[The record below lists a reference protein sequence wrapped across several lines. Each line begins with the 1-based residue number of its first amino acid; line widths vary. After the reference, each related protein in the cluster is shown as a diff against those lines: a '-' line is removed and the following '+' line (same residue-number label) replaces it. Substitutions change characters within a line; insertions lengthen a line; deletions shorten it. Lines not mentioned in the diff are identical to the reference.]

1 MTSRNNSSDARP
13 ICQNLLE
20 KGYIVET
27 ANAEPDVG
35 KALFDESETYRTA
48 TTGEM
53 ADIRMAEDYRE
64 DDTVVSLSNIMRMRF
79 VVTVKPEPLSGDPL
93 SELYCSTYV

>member
-27 ANAEPDVG
+27 TKVETDVG

-64 DDTVVSLSNIMRMRF
+64 DDTVVSNIMRIRF
-79 VVTVKPEPLSGDPL
+79 VVRYGKETVVQTNKRIDPLSGKC
-93 SELYCSTYV
+93 Y

>member
-1 MTSRNNSSDARP
+1 MTSRNRSSDARP

-27 ANAEPDVG
+27 ISTESDAG
-35 KALFDESETYRTA
+35 KAVFDESETYRTA
-48 TTGEM
+48 TTVEM

-64 DDTVVSLSNIMRMRF
+64 DDTVVS
-79 VVTVKPEPLSGDPL
+79 VTVAIVSR
-93 SELYCSTYV
+93 